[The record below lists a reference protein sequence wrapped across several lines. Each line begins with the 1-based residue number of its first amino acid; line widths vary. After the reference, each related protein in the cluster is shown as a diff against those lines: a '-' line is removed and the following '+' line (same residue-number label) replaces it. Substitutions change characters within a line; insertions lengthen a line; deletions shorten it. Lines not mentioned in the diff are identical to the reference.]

1 MILLDT
7 DIWVRYLA
15 PAARPLPAKAL
26 AAIAA
31 ADGLAISA
39 ISCWEVVT
47 LQRRGRIEL
56 TLNIDRWLDMAL
68 AGSGIK
74 CIAITGDIGSRAAAL
89 TNIHRDPADR
99 FIIATAVVTRLPLL
113 TLDEAI
119 QQYPEMSDLL
129 V

>member
-7 DIWVRYLA
+7 HVWVRYLA
-15 PAARPLPAKAL
+15 PAARPLPTRVL

-39 ISCWEVVT
+39 ISCWEVVN

-56 TLNIDRWLDMAL
+56 ALDIDQWLDMAL
-68 AGSGIK
+68 AGSGIE
-74 CIAITGDIGSRAAAL
+74 CIAITGEIGSRAAAL

-99 FIIATAVVTRLPLL
+99 LIIATAVVARVRLL

-119 QQYPEMSDLL
+119 QQYPEMGDLL
-129 V
+129 A